1 MKKLRRETPKKTQE
15 LSSEEKVIILEREL
29 LDVKQV
35 LNDMLLSN
43 AK

>member
-15 LSSEEKVIILEREL
+15 LSAEEKVVALEKEL
-29 LDVKQV
+29 SDVKQV